1 MVLLDST
8 LSKSQ
13 YDYTLPQVSF
23 TAIGYHK
30 HITLVFSPTV
40 STKYFHVPVFT
51 LGAVFGV
58 ITCMYFVLLAKLSV
72 SVTIKRFMSGIN
84 LDLLCVQLP
93 VEWEGDMKL
102 QQEVKGADV
111 PERFC
116 AGMAAVVGS
125 QRCGQHGTGKPKH
138 TAS

>member
-40 STKYFHVPVFT
+40 STKYFHFPVFT

-58 ITCMYFVLLAKLSV
+58 TTCMYFVLLAKISISV
-72 SVTIKRFMSGIN
+72 NIKRFMSGIRVTIN
-84 LDLLCVQLP
+84 LDLLHVQLP
-93 VEWEGDMKL
+93 VE
-102 QQEVKGADV
+102 QEWG
-111 PERFC
+111 
-116 AGMAAVVGS
+116 
-125 QRCGQHGTGKPKH
+125 HGTTVGNEGCRC
-138 TAS
+138 A

>member
-1 MVLLDST
+1 MLLDST

-40 STKYFHVPVFT
+40 STKSFHVPVFT

-58 ITCMYFVLLAKLSV
+58 TTCMDFVLLARLSV
-72 SVTIKRFMSGIN
+72 SVSIKRFMSGVRVTIS

-93 VEWEGDMKL
+93 VEQEGDMEQ
-102 QQEVKGADV
+102 QQEVKGVLAWLL
-111 PERFC
+111 
-116 AGMAAVVGS
+116 
-125 QRCGQHGTGKPKH
+125 
-138 TAS
+138 

>member
-1 MVLLDST
+1 MIFVWDCSWCCRLSVFFYPQNYVVLLDST

-40 STKYFHVPVFT
+40 STKSFHVPVFT

-58 ITCMYFVLLAKLSV
+58 TTCMDFVLLARLSV
-72 SVTIKRFMSGIN
+72 SVSIKRFMSGIRVTIS

-93 VEWEGDMKL
+93 VEQEGDMEQ
-102 QQEVKGADV
+102 QQEVKGVLAWLL
-111 PERFC
+111 
-116 AGMAAVVGS
+116 
-125 QRCGQHGTGKPKH
+125 
-138 TAS
+138 